1 MSMRA
6 VLAPLFVEVVLT
18 FGLMLWMGTMR
29 VSLVRSGQVNPE
41 DIALRQPNWPKQ
53 VLQVQNATL
62 NQFELPVLF
71 YVLTVLS
78 IITRDAD
85 LTFVILA
92 WMFVLLRLVHA
103 YIHVT
108 SNNVRQRGLTFITG
122 AFVLMAMWVIYIL
135 RLLLQL

>member
-6 VLAPLFVEVVLT
+6 VLAPLFVEVLLT
-18 FGLMLWMGTMR
+18 FGLMLWMGAMR
-29 VSLVRSGQVNPE
+29 VRLVRSGQVRPQ
-41 DIALRQPNWPKQ
+41 DIALREPNWPKH
-53 VLQVQNATL
+53 VLQVQNAAS

-71 YVLTVLS
+71 YVLTILS

-92 WMFVLLRLVHA
+92 WVFVLLRLAHA

-108 SNNVRQRGLTFITG
+108 SNNVRHRGLAFITG
-122 AFVLMAMWVIYIL
+122 AFILMVMWAIYML

>member
-6 VLAPLFVEVVLT
+6 VLAPLFVEVLLT
-18 FGLMLWMGTMR
+18 FGLMLWMGATR
-29 VSLVRSGQVNPE
+29 VSLINSGQVKPD
-41 DIALRQPNWPKQ
+41 DIALRQPNWPRHA
-53 VLQVQNATL
+53 LQVQNAAS

-71 YVLTVLS
+71 YVLTVLA

-85 LTFVILA
+85 LVFVILA
-92 WMFVLLRLVHA
+92 WVFVLLRLVHA

-108 SNNVRQRGLTFITG
+108 SNVVRQRGLVFMSG
-122 AFVLMAMWVIYIL
+122 AAVLMVMWAIYML

>member
-1 MSMRA
+1 MSMRT

-18 FGLMLWMGTMR
+18 FGLMLWMGAMR
-29 VSLVRSGQVNPE
+29 VSLVRSGQVKPE
-41 DIALRQPNWPKQ
+41 DIALRQPNWPRQ
-53 VLQVQNATL
+53 VLQVQNAAL

-71 YVLTVLS
+71 YLLTVLS

-92 WMFVLLRLVHA
+92 WVFVLLRLVHA
-103 YIHVT
+103 FIHVT
-108 SNNVRQRGLTFITG
+108 SNNVRQRGLAFITA

>member
-18 FGLMLWMGTMR
+18 FGLMLWMGAMR
-29 VSLVRSGQVNPE
+29 VALVRRGAVRPQ
-41 DIALRQPNWPKQ
+41 DIALREPNWPKH
-53 VLQVQNATL
+53 VLQVQNAAA
-62 NQFELPVLF
+62 NQFELPILF
-71 YVLTVLS
+71 YVLTILA
-78 IITRDAD
+78 IISRDAD

-92 WMFVLLRLVHA
+92 WVFVLLRLVHA

-108 SNNVRQRGLTFITG
+108 SNNVPQRGLVFIAG
-122 AFVLMAMWVIYIL
+122 AAVLMVMWAIYML

>member
-1 MSMRA
+1 
-6 VLAPLFVEVVLT
+6 
-18 FGLMLWMGTMR
+18 MGAMR
-29 VSLVRSGQVNPE
+29 VSLVRSGQVKPE
-41 DIALRQPNWPKQ
+41 DIALRQPNWPRQ
-53 VLQVQNATL
+53 VLQVQNAAL

-92 WMFVLLRLVHA
+92 WVFVLLRLVHA
-103 YIHVT
+103 FIHVT
-108 SNNVRQRGLTFITG
+108 SNNVRQRGLAFITA

>member
-1 MSMRA
+1 MSMRT
-6 VLAPLFVEVVLT
+6 VLAPLFVVLT
-18 FGLMLWMGTMR
+18 FNLMLWMGAMR
-29 VSLVRSGQVNPE
+29 VSLVRSGQVKPE
-41 DIALRQPNWPKQ
+41 DIALRQPNWPRQ
-53 VLQVQNATL
+53 VLQVQNAAL

-92 WMFVLLRLVHA
+92 WVFVLLRLVHA
-103 YIHVT
+103 FIHVT
-108 SNNVRQRGLTFITG
+108 SNNVRQRGLAFITA

>member
-18 FGLMLWMGTMR
+18 FGLMLWMGAMR
-29 VSLVRSGQVNPE
+29 VALVRSGQVKPE
-41 DIALRQPNWPKQ
+41 EIALRQPNWPKH
-53 VLQVQNATL
+53 VLQVQNAAA

-71 YVLTVLS
+71 YVLTVLA

-92 WMFVLLRLVHA
+92 WVFVLLRLVHA

-108 SNNVRQRGLTFITG
+108 TNTVRLRGLAFMTG
-122 AFVLMAMWVIYIL
+122 AAVLMVMWAIYIL

>member
-18 FGLMLWMGTMR
+18 FGLMLWMGAMR
-29 VSLVRSGQVNPE
+29 VALVRRGAVRPQ
-41 DIALRQPNWPKQ
+41 DIALREPNWPKH
-53 VLQVQNATL
+53 VLQVQNAAA
-62 NQFELPVLF
+62 NQFELPILF
-71 YVLTVLS
+71 YVLTILV
-78 IITRDAD
+78 IISRDAD

-92 WMFVLLRLVHA
+92 WVFVLLRLVHA

-108 SNNVRQRGLTFITG
+108 SNNVPQRGLVFIAG
-122 AFVLMAMWVIYIL
+122 AAVLMVMWAIYML

>member
-18 FGLMLWMGTMR
+18 FGLMLWMGAMR
-29 VSLVRSGQVNPE
+29 VRLVRSGQVKPE
-41 DIALRQPNWPKQ
+41 DIALRQPNWPKH
-53 VLQVQNATL
+53 VLQVQNAAA
-62 NQFELPVLF
+62 NQFELPLLF
-71 YVLTVLS
+71 YVLTILS

-92 WMFVLLRLVHA
+92 WVFVLLRLIHA

-108 SNNVRQRGLTFITG
+108 SNIVRLRGLAFITG
-122 AFVLMAMWVIYIL
+122 AFVLMIMWAIYIV

>member
-1 MSMRA
+1 MSMRT

-18 FGLMLWMGTMR
+18 FALMLWMGSMR
-29 VSLVRSGQVNPE
+29 VSLVRSGQIKPE
-41 DIALRQPNWPKQ
+41 DIALRQPNWPRQ
-53 VLQVQNATL
+53 VLQVQNAAL

-92 WMFVLLRLVHA
+92 WVFVLLRLVHA
-103 YIHVT
+103 FIHVT
-108 SNNVRQRGLTFITG
+108 SNNVRQRGLAFITG

>member
-1 MSMRA
+1 MSMRT

-18 FGLMLWMGTMR
+18 FGLMLWMGAMR
-29 VSLVRSGQVNPE
+29 VSLVRSGQVKPE
-41 DIALRQPNWPKQ
+41 DIALRQPNWPRQ
-53 VLQVQNATL
+53 VLQVQNAAL

-92 WMFVLLRLVHA
+92 WVFVLLRLVHA
-103 YIHVT
+103 FIHVT
-108 SNNVRQRGLTFITG
+108 SNNVRQRGLAFITA

>member
-18 FGLMLWMGTMR
+18 FGLMLWMGSMR
-29 VSLVRSGQVNPE
+29 VSLVRSGQVKPD

-53 VLQVQNATL
+53 ALQVQNAAS

-71 YVLTVLS
+71 YVLTILS

-85 LTFVILA
+85 FVFVILA
-92 WMFVLLRLVHA
+92 WVFVLLRLVHA

-108 SNNVRQRGLTFITG
+108 SNNVRQRGLAFITG
-122 AFVLMAMWVIYIL
+122 AGVLMVMWAIYIL

>member
-53 VLQVQNATL
+53 VLQVQNAAL